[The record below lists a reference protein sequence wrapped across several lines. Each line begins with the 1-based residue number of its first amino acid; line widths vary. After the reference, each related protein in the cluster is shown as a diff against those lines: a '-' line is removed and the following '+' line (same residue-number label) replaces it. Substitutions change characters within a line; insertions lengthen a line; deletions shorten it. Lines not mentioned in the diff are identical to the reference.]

1 MRAWENDTVWENKRT
16 VWCEVPSQRT
26 QNAQESLGAAQKTA
40 SQEEAQQG
48 GEGDEMQ
55 PGGQRRRANASGPAE
70 RPQDER
76 GNPEPHV
83 TKDASDAEAAA
94 PAEPRGPE
102 HKERAQDQRGNLLP
116 HVTKEASV
124 SEVTPPDWGGEE
136 EESSPEGQDKAGTVD
151 AQWPWGPA
159 GRPSDQ
165 EAGQM
170 RPSEPTGGPPSHNSG
185 PTDTPCEPAGEPP
198 AQPRRPDDD
207 GKGERPTVTL
217 VPNLSWQ
224 VQHVQEHMAR
234 RRRDRAAT

>member
-1 MRAWENDTVWENKRT
+1 
-16 VWCEVPSQRT
+16 
-26 QNAQESLGAAQKTA
+26 
-40 SQEEAQQG
+40 
-48 GEGDEMQ
+48 MQ

-76 GNPEPHV
+76 GNPEPHM

-151 AQWPWGPA
+151 VQLPWGPA

-170 RPSEPTGGPPSHNSG
+170 RPSEPTGAPPSHNSG

-224 VQHVQEHMAR
+224 VRHVQEHMAP
-234 RRRDRAAT
+234 RRRDRAVT